1 MGKDDKKLFGKKKG
15 AKKALDEISKGAN
28 KVIGENIHGGWVEI
42 MSERLDGEKKL
53 GDE

>member
-28 KVIGENIHGGWVEI
+28 KIIGENIHGGWVEI
-42 MSERLDGEKKL
+42 MSERLDDEKN
-53 GDE
+53 